1 MGVTRLTAVM
11 VGLGLLGSPLEAVY
25 CREGSPAAKA
35 CCQQRASTC
44 NEPGTT
50 DDCCHP
56 TPPDKGRSLLPAAKA
71 ELKAK
76 STSLLVALH
85 TLTPVILPADG
96 LTGSTNPVTSSSPPQ
111 ASPPRSSV
119 LRI

>member
-1 MGVTRLTAVM
+1 MGLTRLTAVM
-11 VGLGLLGSPLEAVY
+11 VGLGLLGSPLGAVY

-50 DDCCHP
+50 DDCCRP
-56 TPPDKGRSLLPAAKA
+56 KSPDDGRSLLPAAKA
-71 ELKAK
+71 DLKAK

-85 TLTPVILPADG
+85 TQAPLIEPADG
-96 LTGSTNPVTSSSPPQ
+96 PIGSINPVASPPQ